1 MLPSN
6 LFIRLFG
13 PKLTITTACISFG
26 VCVTCLAAAKNWQTV
41 AAIRVLIGLTESL
54 ISGLWIYSS
63 VWYKRDE
70 VATRACTSLTYAG
83 SSVQNWPF

>member
-6 LFIRLFG
+6 LFIRILG
-13 PKLTITTACISFG
+13 PRATISAACLSFG
-26 VCVTCLAAAKNWQTV
+26 ALVCCLAAAPNWQAV
-41 AAIRVLIGLTESL
+41 AGIRFLIGLTEAL

-70 VATRACTSLTYAG
+70 AATRACMFTISH
-83 SSVQNWPF
+83 Q